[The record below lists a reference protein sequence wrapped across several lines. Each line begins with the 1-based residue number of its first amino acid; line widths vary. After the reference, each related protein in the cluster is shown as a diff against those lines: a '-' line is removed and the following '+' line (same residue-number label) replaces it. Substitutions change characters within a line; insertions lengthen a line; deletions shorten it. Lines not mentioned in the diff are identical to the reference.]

1 MKRVLVVLAPGFE
14 EIEAFAP
21 VDILRRAGAYVVTA
35 GTVDGVIVGRSD
47 IKALADES
55 LDKVEGDDFDMLV
68 LPGGI
73 GSTENMI
80 SDDRIRRVIEHFS
93 EKGKYLA
100 AICAASTVLANAGV
114 AKGRRITSHPSV
126 QTEFHHEMYSEDR
139 VVVDGNIITSRA
151 PGTALEFAF
160 KLVEILFGMEKVAE
174 VNGGVLA
181 KL

>member
-1 MKRVLVVLAPGFE
+1 
-14 EIEAFAP
+14 
-21 VDILRRAGAYVVTA
+21 
-35 GTVDGVIVGRSD
+35 
-47 IKALADES
+47 
-55 LDKVEGDDFDMLV
+55 MLV
-68 LPGGI
+68 LPGGLD
-73 GSTENMI
+73 STESMI
-80 SDDRIRRVIEHFS
+80 NDERVDRIIEHFND
-93 EKGKYLA
+93 EGKYIA

-114 AKGRRITSHPSV
+114 TKGRKVTSHPSV

-160 KLVEILFGMEKVAE
+160 KLVEILFGIEKVAE